1 MMKITKSAKY
11 VGEDLIYMDNYS
23 RINFYKYL
31 KNLSPKGTIVSESTE
46 DDEENNFKYSDV
58 EDPDLDE
65 FDYWKNYR
73 KNKLEDPDLDEMD

>member
-1 MMKITKSAKY
+1 MIKIKETAKY

-31 KNLSPKGTIVSESTE
+31 KDFTPGEIRTYKDDIE
-46 DDEENNFKYSDV
+46 DNKNTYKYSDI

-65 FDYWKNYR
+65 IDYWKNYG
-73 KNKLEDPDLDEMD
+73 KNKIDDPDLDEMD